1 MKKWILS
8 VGVFALTAC
17 TSTAAMTGPTPDSGM
32 TAPSEEEPPAAPSA
46 DTGAI
51 VPADQPP
58 DLPNMGPA
66 PELENEVWLN
76 VAEPLRL
83 ADLRGSVVALDMW
96 TFG

>member
-17 TSTAAMTGPTPDSGM
+17 TSTAAMTGSPSEAGM
-32 TAPSEEEPPAAPSA
+32 AAPSEEEPPAASSE

-51 VPADQPP
+51 VPAAQPP

-76 VAEPLRL
+76 VDEPLRL